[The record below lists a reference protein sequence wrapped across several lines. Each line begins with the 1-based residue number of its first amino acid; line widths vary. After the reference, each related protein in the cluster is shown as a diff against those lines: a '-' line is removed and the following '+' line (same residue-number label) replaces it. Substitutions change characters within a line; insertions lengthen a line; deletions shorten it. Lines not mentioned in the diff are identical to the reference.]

1 MLYRCPTIDDKT
13 TKNVEINNNIIKQ
26 VFSSKCPGVTFD
38 NKHILVEQ
46 VNQVN

>member
-26 VFSSKCPGVTFD
+26 ISSIKCLGVIVD

-46 VNQVN
+46 VNQVK